1 MSEAAPESSMLAE
14 HRAVWQGKPVLRAV
28 YQDCYA
34 RILAACVDGRTLEI
48 GGGTGNLKSFRPDI
62 VSTEIQL
69 APWLDAVADAHDL
82 PFANGSFRNVV
93 MFDVLHHLERPLRF
107 LNEAARVLAP
117 GGRVVMVE
125 PAVTVGS
132 WPFYK
137 FLHPEPLRMGDD
149 AFADGPRDPARDPYD
164 ANQAIPTLLFLRG
177 QQRLTQACPTLR
189 LIDVHRFAWLVYPL
203 SGGFRRWSLVPRAA
217 LSAMLSVDR
226 ALEGPLGALAG
237 FRMIAVMERA

>member
-1 MSEAAPESSMLAE
+1 MSEAPPASSMLAA
-14 HRAVWQGKPVLRAV
+14 HRAIWQGKPVLRAV

-34 RILAACVDGRTLEI
+34 RILAACADGRTLEI

-82 PFANGSFRNVV
+82 PFASGAFRNVV
-93 MFDVLHHLERPLRF
+93 MFDVLHHLERPPRF

-125 PAVTVGS
+125 PAVTLGS

-137 FLHPEPLRMGDD
+137 FLHPEPLRLGDD
-149 AFADGPRDPARDPYD
+149 VFADGPRDPARDPYD

-177 QQRLTQACPTLR
+177 QKRLAQACPSLR

-203 SGGFRRWSLVPRAA
+203 SGGFRRWSLVPQAA
-217 LSAMLSVDR
+217 LTAMLSLDR

-237 FRMIAVMERA
+237 FRLIAVMERV